1 MVVAREG
8 ERDVEGVGRMMEL
21 SVIQRECSA
30 EFGVATLDLIFRY
43 LMLNRSLLGMIELPK
58 GRQLDGKIL
67 MKPSIRISKIAN
79 YPFRATW
86 KRFRFR
92 SRSSGSIS
100 ATFGD

>member
-8 ERDVEGVGRMMEL
+8 ERGVEGVGRMMEL
-21 SVIQRECSA
+21 SVIQRVFC
-30 EFGVATLDLIFRY
+30 EFGVATLDLIFRN
-43 LMLNRSLLGMIELPK
+43 LMLNRSLLGRIKLPK

-100 ATFGD
+100 ATF